1 MVCLPPSHR
10 AAAFFFSFLFFF
22 FNFKFFML
30 LHYSTCRF
38 SYFVVALSYRFSREQ
53 VEQIDKSKQ
62 WSRALDGSDYLPGMV
77 YFLFLH
83 SVIKY
88 LEN

>member
-1 MVCLPPSHR
+1 MALP
-10 AAAFFFSFLFFF
+10 
-22 FNFKFFML
+22 
-30 LHYSTCRF
+30 
-38 SYFVVALSYRFSREQ
+38 YRFTREQ

-77 YFLFLH
+77 YFLFVPL
-83 SVIKY
+83 VIKH